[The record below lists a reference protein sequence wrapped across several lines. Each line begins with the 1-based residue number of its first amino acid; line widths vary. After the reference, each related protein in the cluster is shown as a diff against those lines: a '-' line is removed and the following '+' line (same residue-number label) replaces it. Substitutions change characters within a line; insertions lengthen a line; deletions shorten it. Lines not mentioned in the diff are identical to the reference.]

1 MLLAHLYYREFP
13 NHLHK
18 IKYKMAMD
26 TKRQHTWKVNG
37 RIKLFIAPC
46 FVFAFPAL
54 ILLTLLPIH
63 QIPIHFV
70 LLKVPEPKPIRS
82 NPQAIESSS
91 SESTIS
97 IILLPPIDTKLI

>member
-63 QIPIHFV
+63 WRSVKRLPRPW
-70 LLKVPEPKPIRS
+70 LLNTVYLEDYAETRDYRLPQ
-82 NPQAIESSS
+82 PQACFN
-91 SESTIS
+91 
-97 IILLPPIDTKLI
+97 